1 MWDSVCVAVQTAESV
16 VTESGSLVAGAA
28 DGLGDFGK
36 GVENAL
42 KLDRGGDVFTLKQ
55 LILC

>member
-1 MWDSVCVAVQTAESV
+1 MAESV

-36 GVENAL
+36 AVENAL
-42 KLDRGGDVFTLKQ
+42 KLDRGDDVFTLKQ